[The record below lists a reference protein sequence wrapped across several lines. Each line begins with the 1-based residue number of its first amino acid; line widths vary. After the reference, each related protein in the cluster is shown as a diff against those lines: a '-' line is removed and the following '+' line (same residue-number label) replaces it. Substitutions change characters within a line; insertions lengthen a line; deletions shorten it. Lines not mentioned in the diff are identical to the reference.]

1 MKKLSLYIFVGA
13 LTIACQPADNTGT
26 GGKGGDANKSAAPEG
41 KGGDA
46 NKSAAPEGKGG
57 DANKSAAP
65 EKKGE

>member
-13 LTIACQPADNTGT
+13 LVIACQPADNTGT
-26 GGKGGDANKSAAPEG
+26 VGKGGDANKSVAPEV
-41 KGGDA
+41 
-46 NKSAAPEGKGG
+46 KGG